1 MSIRPRPVLALPL
14 LAAAVVLCGN
24 ACAAPPPPA
33 GLDPDLQ
40 ATLEKRLNGDRS
52 GACMA
57 VGVVDIATGDAP
69 APSSRV
75 RRAYAC
81 ADGALRIG
89 SDSAFEI
96 GSISKTMTA
105 TLLAGLVRDGRARLD
120 DPLSDYLP
128 EGTAVPEFQGQ
139 PILIRHLVTHTSGL
153 PALPPIPVADASDP
167 YAAMRPDD
175 LLQALGEVTLAQA
188 PGSTFAYSNYAS
200 MLLSYAVSRRAGA
213 GLETLLDERLFT
225 PLGMEGA
232 HVADRPAG
240 VVQAQGHMPN
250 GTPVPGWHFDD
261 ALAGVGGV
269 RATLDDMIRY
279 AEAGLGAAP
288 EPLASAMALTRQPI
302 ETASGRPIAMNWMRM
317 PLDGRELL
325 AHEGGT
331 GGFSSLI
338 ALDPARG
345 RGVVVLSD
353 TALTALGGLGG
364 LGLHL
369 IDDARPLPAP
379 RTVTPAPAALVDAL
393 VGEWQLEGG
402 PALTLRRRGDA
413 LEVQAAGQPAFEMG
427 HDSAG
432 DFFPL
437 AFDALLSPTRTAD
450 GRHAFNWHQGG
461 AVMPAR
467 RVQVSTPAQPAS
479 KAPSVEA
486 LAEYAGRYPLA
497 PTDMVLAVSVRDG
510 VLQAQ
515 ATGQGAFPLSPAG
528 KDVFTASAFGIEIRF
543 ERDARGE
550 VNALALHQGG
560 NVLRG
565 GKQ

>member
-1 MSIRPRPVLALPL
+1 MRPRPVLALPL
-14 LAAAVVLCGN
+14 LAAAVLFGS
-24 ACAAPPPPA
+24 ACAAPPPAAAPDA
-33 GLDPDLQ
+33 GLQ
-40 ATLEKRLNGDRS
+40 STLDARLRGDRS

-57 VGVVDIATGDAP
+57 VGVVDMAP
-69 APSSRV
+69 EGAPDPSPRV
-75 RRAYAC
+75 RRAYGC
-81 ADGALRIG
+81 AEGDAARIG
-89 SDSAFEI
+89 PDSAFEI

-105 TLLAGLVRDGRARLD
+105 TLLAGLVLDGKARLD
-120 DPLSDYLP
+120 DPLSAYLP
-128 EGTAVPEFQGQ
+128 EGTPVPDFEGQ
-139 PILIRHLVTHTSGL
+139 PILLRHLVTHTSGL
-153 PALPPIPVADASDP
+153 PVLPPIPVADAGDP

-175 LLQALGEVTLAQA
+175 LLQALGRVSLAQA
-188 PGSTFAYSNYAS
+188 PGSKFAYSNYAS
-200 MLLSYAVSRRAGA
+200 MLLSYAVARRAGT
-213 GLETLLDERLFT
+213 GLEALLDDRLFT

-232 HVADRPAG
+232 HVAHRPAG
-240 VVQAQGHMPN
+240 VVEAQGHMPN
-250 GTPVPGWHFDD
+250 GQAVPAWHFDD

-317 PLDGRELL
+317 QVDGRDVL

-369 IDDARPLPAP
+369 VDEARPLPGP
-379 RTVTPAPAALVDAL
+379 RTATPAPAALVDAL
-393 VGEWQLEGG
+393 VGDWQLEGG
-402 PALTLRRRGDA
+402 PALTLRRRGDG
-413 LEVQAAGQPAFEMG
+413 LEVQAPGQPAFEMG

-432 DFFPL
+432 DFYPL

-450 GRHAFNWHQGG
+450 GHHAFNWHQGG

-467 RVQVSTPAQPAS
+467 RVDASAPTQPAS
-479 KAPSVEA
+479 KAPSAGA

-497 PTDMVLAVSVRDG
+497 PTDMLLTVSVRDG

-515 ATGQGAFPLSPAG
+515 ASGQGAFELSSAG
-528 KDVFTASAFGIEIRF
+528 KDVFTARAFGIEIRF
-543 ERDARGE
+543 ERDAQGRVSG
-550 VNALALHQGG
+550 LALHQGG